1 MDLAFLRAAA
11 PALLDGAAITV
22 ALAALALVG
31 AVLGGCAVAG
41 LTMSRVRPLRWIGFA
56 FVEVMRNTPIL
67 VQVFVLYFGMPT
79 LGLTLSAFNSAALA
93 LTLQNSAYLGEI
105 YRAGIE
111 SIPAGQ
117 RAAAIALGMRPLTV
131 LVHVLAPQALRR
143 VLPPLG
149 NQLILIVK
157 DTSIASTIAVT
168 ELTQAGKL
176 LLDRSAAPYE
186 TLTLTA
192 LCYLAMS
199 ATVAGLIHLAVL
211 HFPVR
216 T

>member
-1 MDLAFLRAAA
+1 MDLAFLRTAA
-11 PALLDGAAITV
+11 PALLDGAANTV
-22 ALAALALVG
+22 ALAGLALVG
-31 AVLGGCAVAG
+31 ALLGGCAVAG
-41 LTMSRVRPLRWIGFA
+41 LTMSPWKLLRWLGGA

-67 VQVFVLYFGMPT
+67 VQVFVLYFGMPSA
-79 LGLTLSAFNSAALA
+79 GLTLSAFNSAALA

-105 YRAGIE
+105 YRAGLE

-117 RAAAIALGMRPLTV
+117 RAAASALGMRPMTIL
-131 LVHVLAPQALRR
+131 LHVLAPQALRR
-143 VLPPLG
+143 ILPPLG
-149 NQLILIVK
+149 NQFILIVK

-186 TLTLTA
+186 TFALTA
-192 LCYLAMS
+192 LFYLAMS
-199 ATVAGLIHLAVL
+199 AAVAGLIHLAIL
-211 HFPVR
+211 RFPVR